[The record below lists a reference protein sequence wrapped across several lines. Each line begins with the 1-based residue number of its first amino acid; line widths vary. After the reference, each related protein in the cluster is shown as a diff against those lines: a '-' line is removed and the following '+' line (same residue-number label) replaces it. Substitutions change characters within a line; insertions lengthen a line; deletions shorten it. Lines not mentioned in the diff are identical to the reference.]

1 MDPLRSPA
9 ETTVRTGAAGARH
22 PLAVT
27 ALVAMTLLSLAGCTR
42 VSSFPLFERE
52 QQQQDL
58 LPDSI
63 RPPSDIDLEST
74 RLVGVN
80 FGVTYYLAQDSI
92 PGSPAVCLMI
102 VRADDPQGSSSTCG
116 RVPLSAVLQD
126 KEVRVVYPSAPTPEG
141 WARLDD
147 NVMVHE
153 LLQTRFTG

>member
-1 MDPLRSPA
+1 MDLAELPRVTSGEKPA
-9 ETTVRTGAAGARH
+9 ARPRH
-22 PLAVT
+22 PLGGVAIVAIAVIGLT
-27 ALVAMTLLSLAGCTR
+27 GCTR

-63 RPPSDIDLEST
+63 RPPDDIDPAST
-74 RLVGVN
+74 RMVGVN

-102 VRADDPQGSSSTCG
+102 VQADDPEGSSSTCG

-126 KEVRVVYPSAPTPEG
+126 KEVRVVYPSAPTPKG

-147 NVMVHE
+147 NLMVHE